1 MENKTVKV
9 LINENRYVTPYKIYQ
24 LLQYFKLGMIF
35 DIITIA
41 L

>member
-9 LINENRYVTPYKIYQ
+9 LINVTPYKIYQ